1 MNTRKL
7 RGSAASLLG
16 GLLLLATAPA
26 HAQGTIVYHNPPD
39 IPVLSTEVFPTRHDL
54 DLDGN
59 GTTDFTF
66 EAFTSFRT
74 YSDAGNRSVG
84 VPVGGQ
90 DVGSWSIPLLDGF
103 LIGPELP
110 EPLQWAGSFQPI
122 FPPDYWVGQTLHS
135 RNFAGSA
142 GYWDPP
148 WPEYLR
154 AYVGVEFTIE
164 EATHYGWI
172 QVEVFAA
179 PGNGGTI
186 LDWAFNSVP
195 GQPLLAGQV
204 PEPGT
209 WALLSVGIALFGWRT
224 WRGGQRD

>member
-1 MNTRKL
+1 VTDRYQRIETMT
-7 RGSAASLLG
+7 ADYDT
-16 GLLLLATAPA
+16 TAPA

-39 IPVLSTEVFPTRHDL
+39 IPVFSFDVSPTRHDL
-54 DLDGN
+54 DLDVN

-74 YSDAGNRSVG
+74 YSSTGNRSVG
-84 VPVGGQ
+84 VPVGGL
-90 DVGSWSIPLLDGF
+90 DLGSWSIPLLDGF

-110 EPLQWAGSFQPI
+110 ESLQWAGSFQPI

-164 EATHYGWI
+164 DAMHYGWI

-186 LDWAFNSVP
+186 RDWAYNSVP
-195 GQPLLAGQV
+195 GQPILAGQV

-209 WALLSVGIALFGWRT
+209 WALLSLGAGLLGWRT
-224 WRGGQRD
+224 WRECPGDS